1 MILVDTS
8 VWVDHLHRG
17 DSLVAELLE
26 QGVVAMHSL
35 VLGELAC
42 ANLKKRQETLSILA
56 ALPGASVATHSEALD
71 LIEMRKLM
79 GRGLGFVDV
88 HLLASAL
95 ISGDVIWSRD
105 RALAAAADD
114 LKVCFHT
121 S

>member
-8 VWVDHLHRG
+8 VWIDHLSRG

-26 QGVVAMHSL
+26 QGVVVMHSL

-42 ANLKKRQETLSILA
+42 GDLKKRQDTLSMLA
-56 ALPGASVATHSEALD
+56 ALPAASVATHGEALE

-95 ISGDVIWSRD
+95 ISGDAIWSRD
-105 RALAAAADD
+105 KALVAAADD
-114 LKVCFHT
+114 LKVCFHA
-121 S
+121 